1 MLEVFY
7 YGDKVVSGGFG
18 ASAWVGPT
26 YRSGEERIVFLNPIP
41 RRHRFETHSPQTGAA
56 QLPALGVSPRDT
68 DPRQH
73 SLEPCKG
80 RLNPCHA
87 APHPASRLA
96 AKRRPDVSL
105 V

>member
-7 YGDKVVSGGFG
+7 YGDEVVSEGFG
-18 ASAWVGPT
+18 AGAWVGPT

-73 SLEPCKG
+73 LLS
-80 RLNPCHA
+80 
-87 APHPASRLA
+87 PARGDSTPA
-96 AKRRPDVSL
+96 TRRRIRPPA
-105 V
+105 